1 MAGSAKG
8 GALMKYVGS
17 KERHCKE
24 ILPIILAAR
33 TGLYVEPFIGGASVI
48 SKVTGPRLGA
58 DLNPHV
64 IALWSAIR
72 DGWTPPFNISEC
84 EYRKARDCQDI
95 DALTAFIGFGCSFA
109 GKWFGGYARGNDAKG
124 KPRNYAAESSRAA
137 VKKRAGL
144 VGADLVHCS
153 YDELAIPNGSTVY
166 CDPPYA
172 GTQGY
177 ATGGFDHAKFWN
189 WCDDLVVRGCKVFVS
204 EYSAPDGWIC
214 VWKKQVNNT
223 LDKDTGAKKGV
234 ERLFTK

>member
-1 MAGSAKG
+1 
-8 GALMKYVGS
+8 MKYVGS

-24 ILPIILAAR
+24 ILPIIMAGR
-33 TGLYVEPFIGGASVI
+33 KGLYVEPFIGGASVI

-64 IALWSAIR
+64 IELWSAIR
-72 DGWTPPFNISEC
+72 DGWIPPVNISEA
-84 EYRKARDCQDI
+84 EYRKARDCQVV

-109 GKWFGGYARGNDAKG
+109 GKWFGGYARGNDANG
-124 KPRNYAAESSRAA
+124 NPRNYAAESSRAA

-153 YDELAIPNGSTVY
+153 YDELSIPDGSTVY

-177 ATGGFDHAKFWN
+177 ATGGFDHGKFWN
-189 WCDDLVVRGCKVFVS
+189 WCDDLIKRGCKVFVS
-204 EYSAPDGWIC
+204 EYSAPDGWRCI
-214 VWKKQVNNT
+214 WEKQVNNT